1 MFAPERATENIL
13 TDLNLGLV
21 GNCQIASLI
30 DNRGT
35 MVWTCMP
42 QFDSDP
48 VFCRLMRDASEA
60 EAPGFFEVELVD
72 YSRSE
77 QEYQTNTAILD
88 TTLYD
93 SNGGAVRITDVAPR
107 YSYMGRMFTPM
118 MLMRRIVPLSGSPRI
133 RIRLR
138 PARDYGASAC
148 DTTHGSNH
156 IRFLCTDT
164 TLRLTTNAALTHVL
178 EENMFLLDKSLYL
191 ILGPDESIPESCA
204 DAFHTHYRSTREYW
218 QQWSRG
224 LSIPF
229 EWQDAVIRAAITLKL
244 CTFEDTGAVVAAL
257 TTSIPE
263 SAHSSRNWD
272 YRFCWLR
279 DSYFVVHALNRL
291 GATMTME
298 RYLDYIMNIAVAAGE
313 QGLKPLYGI
322 SGRSLTDEQI
332 VDSLSGYQGMP
343 PVRRGNQAFEQ
354 VQNDVY
360 GAVILST
367 MQYFF
372 DSRLI
377 RSGTP
382 AEFKRLEPLGEWASR
397 KYDQPDAGLWE
408 YRGRQRVHT
417 FSSIMCWAACD
428 RLAGIAAKVGEA
440 DRARHWRSRADE
452 MREDILERAWDPEQ
466 QSFTESFGR
475 PEMDASLLTMHDL
488 GIIDASDPRY
498 VSTVECIGKHLL
510 RDKHMFRY
518 IAADDFGEPE
528 NAFNICTFW
537 YIDALASIGRLE
549 EARDLFE
556 NMLSMRNP
564 LGLMSEDIDPA
575 NGTLWGNFPQTYSMA
590 GIINAAV
597 RLSRSWEE
605 ALRSPLGNGNE

>member
-1 MFAPERATENIL
+1 
-13 TDLNLGLV
+13 
-21 GNCQIASLI
+21 
-30 DNRGT
+30 
-35 MVWTCMP
+35 MP

-48 VFCRLMRDASEA
+48 VFCRLLRHDSETD
-60 EAPGFFEVELVD
+60 APGFFAIELED
-72 YSRSE
+72 FSHSE
-77 QEYQTNTAILD
+77 QEYQTNTAVLY

-93 SNGGAVRITDVAPR
+93 TNGGAVRITDVAPR
-107 YSYMGRMFTPM
+107 YDAMGRMFTPVM
-118 MLMRRIVPLSGSPRI
+118 IMRRVMALSGSPRI

-138 PARDYGASAC
+138 PARDHGAAAC
-148 DTTHGSNH
+148 GTTHGSNH
-156 IRFLCTDT
+156 IRYLCSDT
-164 TLRLTTNAALTHVL
+164 TLRLTTNTALTHVL
-178 EENMFLLDKSLYL
+178 EENLFLLDKPLYL

-204 DAFHTHYRSTREYW
+204 DAFHTHYRATRNYW
-218 QQWSRG
+218 RQWSRG

-229 EWQDAVIRAAITLKL
+229 EWQEAVIRAAITLKL

-263 SAHSSRNWD
+263 ASNSGRNWD

-291 GATMTME
+291 GATMTMQ
-298 RYLDYIMNIAVAAGE
+298 RYLEYIMNIAVAAGE
-313 QGLKPLYGI
+313 QELKPLYGI
-322 SGRSLTDEQI
+322 SGRSLTDEEI
-332 VDSLSGYQGMP
+332 IESLSGYQGMP

-360 GAVILST
+360 GAVILSV
-367 MQYFF
+367 MQYFY

-377 RSGTP
+377 RSGTL
-382 AEFKRLEPLGEWASR
+382 AEFKRLEPLGEWARR

-428 RLAGIAAKVGEA
+428 RLAKIAHKLEQH
-440 DRARHWRSRADE
+440 DRVEYWQTAAASI
-452 MREDILERAWDPEQ
+452 REDILKRAWDPEQ

-475 PEMDASLLTMHDL
+475 PEMDASLLTMHDI
-488 GIIDASDPRY
+488 GFIEADDPRF
-498 VSTVECIGKHLL
+498 VSTVECIGRHLL
-510 RDKHMFRY
+510 RGKHMFRY

-537 YIDALASIGRLE
+537 YIDALASIGRLD

-556 NMLSMRNP
+556 NMLSLRNP
-564 LGLMSEDIDPA
+564 LGLLSEDIDPA
-575 NGTLWGNFPQTYSMA
+575 TGTLWGNFPQTYSMA

-605 ALRSPLGNGNE
+605 ALRSPVENDG

>member
-1 MFAPERATENIL
+1 MERQLA
-13 TDLNLGLV
+13 DLNLGLV
-21 GNCQIASLI
+21 GNCQIASLL

-48 VFCRLMRDASEA
+48 VFCRLLRDESET
-60 EAPGFFEVELVD
+60 EAPGFFAIELED
-72 YSRSE
+72 FSHSE

-107 YSYMGRMFTPM
+107 YSYMGRMFTPV
-118 MLMRRIVPLSGSPRI
+118 MLMRRIKAVSGSPRI

-138 PARDYGASAC
+138 PARDYGAAAC

-156 IRFLCTDT
+156 IRYLCSDT

-178 EENMFLLDKSLYL
+178 EENIFLLDKTLYL
-191 ILGPDESIPESCA
+191 VLGPDESIPESCA
-204 DAFHTHYRSTREYW
+204 DAFHTHYRATRHYW

-224 LSIPF
+224 LSIPY

-257 TTSIPE
+257 TTSVPE
-263 SAHSSRNWD
+263 AANSGRNWD

-291 GATMTME
+291 GATMTMQ
-298 RYLDYIMNIAVAAGE
+298 RYLEYIMNIAVAAGGKE
-313 QGLKPLYGI
+313 LKPLYGI
-322 SGRSLTDEQI
+322 SGRSLTDEKI
-332 VDSLSGYQGMP
+332 IESLSGYHGMP

-360 GAVILST
+360 GAVILSV
-367 MQYFF
+367 MQYFY
-372 DSRLI
+372 DNRLI
-377 RSGTP
+377 RSGTL
-382 AEFKRLEPLGEWASR
+382 AEFERLEPLGEWAR
-397 KYDQPDAGLWE
+397 KKYDQPDAGLWE

-428 RLAGIAAKVGEA
+428 RLARIATKLEQN
-440 DRARHWRSRADE
+440 DRAEYWRTSAE
-452 MREDILERAWDPEQ
+452 AIREDILERAWDEEQ

-475 PEMDASLLTMHDL
+475 PEMDASLLTMHDI
-488 GIIDASDPRY
+488 GFIEADDPRF
-498 VSTVECIGKHLL
+498 VSTVECIGRHLL

-537 YIDALASIGRLE
+537 YIDALASIGRVD
-549 EARDLFE
+549 EARELFE
-556 NMLSMRNP
+556 NMLKLRNP
-564 LGLMSEDIDPA
+564 LGLLSEDIDA
-575 NGTLWGNFPQTYSMA
+575 ATGTLWGNFPQTYSMA

-605 ALRSPLGNGNE
+605 ALRAP